1 MLNDFTINSLDIPN
15 IIYIWAVVSKKI
27 VINNE

>member
-1 MLNDFTINSLDIPN
+1 MLNDFTINSLDILN
-15 IIYIWAVVSKKI
+15 IIYLWAVVSKKI